1 MSLTLPLQVM
11 SEKIWIKLG
20 WNGNSERFAT
30 SIRYTHEQRPS
41 DIDDMK
47 ELCRQKLQECTSV
60 GKTQMTVFPD
70 DQASEC
76 MDPGLEMAKATEKY
90 PSIGQKLKPFVI
102 IISASG
108 DSFLYDKT

>member
-1 MSLTLPLQVM
+1 MSLTLSLQVM

-20 WNGNSERFAT
+20 WKGNSERVAT
-30 SIRYTHEQRPS
+30 SIRCTHEQRPS
-41 DIDDMK
+41 DIDDLK
-47 ELCRQKLQECTSV
+47 ELCQQKLQECTSV

-90 PSIGQKLKPFVI
+90 PSIGQRLKPFVI